1 MREVQTECDDP
12 ILEIRQAVSQ
22 ALQIMAIDGDH
33 KAITDMVV
41 DKLPEFFRNRLQ
53 IADDVFEYKP
63 EE

>member
-12 ILEIRQAVSQ
+12 IGEIRQAASR
-22 ALQIMAIDGDH
+22 ALRLMAVDGDH

-41 DKLPEFFRNRLQ
+41 NQLPEFFRNRLQ
-53 IADDVFEYKP
+53 IADDVFEYEP